1 MFKRKIIF
9 IFAEINIV
17 TTSFREKML
26 RLFLFLAISFCINEA
41 NSQSPVYLNFRTKDY
56 LKVTKMIPATVTSNK
71 DAIDFLKNLQ
81 LEAIKK
87 GYLGASVDSLKY
99 QQDTLF
105 VSFDIGER
113 YSYLQ
118 LNAPTETIDFIKK
131 NSHLSEKILAKSSL
145 NPTEISRLIKNILLS
160 FNSNGYPFAKCYLEN
175 LSETNQVLTA
185 DLSIQKGDLYQL
197 SEIHVKGDSAISTSF
212 ISTLIDLKIGE
223 LYDESKLAEI
233 SKKIAQLNY
242 LKEIKPFELL
252 FTDHGF
258 EIYFYLKSV
267 PLSSLNGI
275 VGLQQNDQNKS
286 VSFTG
291 ELDLKLLN
299 TLKRGEQI
307 NLNWRSIQAQTQNLK
322 ASINYPFLFK
332 SRFGV
337 DGQFHLYKRDTTFL
351 ELKTTVGIQY
361 ALNSGSLFSVFYQNS
376 NSSRLGGSSNNP
388 LFTNLSSV
396 NTNAYGISYSNR
408 SIDYLPNPTKGRN
421 IQASFAIGNRS
432 AQNSDTSKTTQST
445 TVKGMIKLEFYFPLS
460 ARNVFHLS
468 TKTDFYLAPIIYQNE
483 VFRFGGQTSLRGF
496 NEEELYG
503 TTTSIVSLEYRFL
516 LDKNSNLFA
525 FYDQAFME
533 NNAVKYYKDA
543 PFGFGAGLSFGTKIG
558 VFSISYA
565 LGKQFSNPVLL
576 SNGKVHFGYIA
587 YF

>member
-1 MFKRKIIF
+1 
-9 IFAEINIV
+9 
-17 TTSFREKML
+17 ML
-26 RLFLFLAISFCINEA
+26 RLFLFLAISFCVSEA
-41 NSQSPVYLNFRTKDY
+41 YSQSPVYLNFRTKDY
-56 LKVTKMIPATVTSNK
+56 LKVTKKNPSAVPNK
-71 DAIDFLKNLQ
+71 KEALDFLKNLQ

-87 GYLGASVDSLKY
+87 GYLGASVDSLSY
-99 QQDTLF
+99 QQDTLS
-105 VSFDIGER
+105 VSFNTGKR

-118 LNAPTETIDFIKK
+118 LNTSKETIDFIKK
-131 NSHLSEKILAKSSL
+131 NSHLSEKILTKSSV
-145 NPTEISRLIKNILLS
+145 NPTELSRLLKQILLS
-160 FNSNGYPFAKCYLEN
+160 LNSNGYPFAQCYLEN
-175 LSETNQVLTA
+175 LTETTNELSA
-185 DLSIQKGDLYQL
+185 DLTIQKGALFQL
-197 SEIHVKGDSAISTSF
+197 SEMHVKGDSAISTSF

-223 LYDESKLAEI
+223 LYDETKLAEI
-233 SKKIAQLNY
+233 SKKIAQLTY

-258 EIYFYLKSV
+258 EIYLYLKSV
-267 PLSSLNGI
+267 PLSSLNGV
-275 VGLQQNDQNKS
+275 VGLQQNDQNKP

-361 ALNSGSLFSVFYQNS
+361 ALNSGSLLSVFYQNS
-376 NSSRLGGSSNNP
+376 TSSRLGGSSNNP
-388 LFTNLSSV
+388 LFKNLSSV

-408 SIDYLPNPTKGRN
+408 LVDYLPNPTKGRN
-421 IQASFAIGNRS
+421 IQASIAIGNRS
-432 AQNSDTSKTTQST
+432 AQNSDTSKTIQST
-445 TVKGMIKLEFYFPLS
+445 TVKGSIKLEFYFPIT

-503 TTTSIVSLEYRFL
+503 TTTSILSLEYRFL

-525 FYDQAFME
+525 FYDQALME
-533 NNAVKYYKDA
+533 NNAANYYKDA
-543 PFGFGAGLSFGTKIG
+543 PFGFGIGLSFGTKIG
-558 VFSISYA
+558 IFSISYA
-565 LGKQFSNPVLL
+565 LGKQFNNPVLL

>member
-1 MFKRKIIF
+1 
-9 IFAEINIV
+9 
-17 TTSFREKML
+17 ML
-26 RLFLFLAISFCINEA
+26 RLFLFLAISFCVSEA
-41 NSQSPVYLNFRTKDY
+41 YSQSPVYLNFRTKDY
-56 LKVTKMIPATVTSNK
+56 LKVTKKNPSAVPNK
-71 DAIDFLKNLQ
+71 KEALDFLKNLQ

-87 GYLGASVDSLKY
+87 GYLGASVDSLSY
-99 QQDTLF
+99 QQDTLS
-105 VSFDIGER
+105 VSFNTGKR

-118 LNAPTETIDFIKK
+118 LNTSKETIDFIKK
-131 NSHLSEKILAKSSL
+131 NSHLSEKILTKSSV
-145 NPTEISRLIKNILLS
+145 NPTELSRLLKQILLS
-160 FNSNGYPFAKCYLEN
+160 LNSNGYPFAQCYLEN
-175 LSETNQVLTA
+175 LTETTNELSA
-185 DLSIQKGDLYQL
+185 DLTIQKGALFQL
-197 SEIHVKGDSAISTSF
+197 SEMHVKGDSAISTSF

-223 LYDESKLAEI
+223 LYDETKLAEI
-233 SKKIAQLNY
+233 SKKIAQLTY

-258 EIYFYLKSV
+258 EIYLYLKSV
-267 PLSSLNGI
+267 PLSSLNGV
-275 VGLQQNDQNKS
+275 VGLQQNDQNKP

-361 ALNSGSLFSVFYQNS
+361 ALNSGSLLSVFYQNS
-376 NSSRLGGSSNNP
+376 TSSRLGGSSNNP

-408 SIDYLPNPTKGRN
+408 LVDYLPNPTKGRN
-421 IQASFAIGNRS
+421 IQASIAIGNRS
-432 AQNSDTSKTTQST
+432 AQNSDTSKTIQST
-445 TVKGMIKLEFYFPLS
+445 TVKGSIKLEFYFPIT

-468 TKTDFYLAPIIYQNE
+468 SKTDFYLAPIIYQNE

-503 TTTSIVSLEYRFL
+503 TTTSILSLEYRFL

-525 FYDQAFME
+525 FYDQALME
-533 NNAVKYYKDA
+533 NNAANYYKDA
-543 PFGFGAGLSFGTKIG
+543 PFGFGIGLSFGTKIG
-558 VFSISYA
+558 IFSISYA
-565 LGKQFSNPVLL
+565 LGKQFDNPILF

>member
-1 MFKRKIIF
+1 
-9 IFAEINIV
+9 
-17 TTSFREKML
+17 ML
-26 RLFLFLAISFCINEA
+26 RLFLFLAISFCVSEA
-41 NSQSPVYLNFRTKDY
+41 YSQSPVYLNFRTKDY
-56 LKVTKMIPATVTSNK
+56 LKVTKKIPSVVANK
-71 DAIDFLKNLQ
+71 KVALDFLKNLQ

-87 GYLGASVDSLKY
+87 GYLGASVDSLSY
-99 QQDTLF
+99 QQDTLS
-105 VSFDIGER
+105 VSFNTGKR

-118 LNAPTETIDFIKK
+118 LNTSKETIDFIKK
-131 NSHLSEKILAKSSL
+131 NSHLSEKILTKSSV
-145 NPTEISRLIKNILLS
+145 NPTELSRLLKQILLS
-160 FNSNGYPFAKCYLEN
+160 LNSNGYPFAQCYLEN
-175 LSETNQVLTA
+175 LTETTHELTA
-185 DLSIQKGDLYQL
+185 DLTIQKGALFQL

-223 LYDESKLAEI
+223 LYDETKLAEI
-233 SKKIAQLNY
+233 SKKIAQLTY

-258 EIYFYLKSV
+258 EIYLYLKSV
-267 PLSSLNGI
+267 PLSSLNGV
-275 VGLQQNDQNKS
+275 VGLQQNDQNKP

-361 ALNSGSLFSVFYQNS
+361 ALNSGSLLSVFYQNS
-376 NSSRLGGSSNNP
+376 TSSRIGGSSNNP

-408 SIDYLPNPTKGRN
+408 LVDYLPNPTKGRN
-421 IQASFAIGNRS
+421 IQASIAIGNRS
-432 AQNSDTSKTTQST
+432 AQNSDTSKTIQST
-445 TVKGMIKLEFYFPLS
+445 TVKGSIKLEFYFPIT

-468 TKTDFYLAPIIYQNE
+468 SKTDFYLAPIIYQNE

-503 TTTSIVSLEYRFL
+503 TTTSILSLEYRFL

-525 FYDQAFME
+525 FYDQALME
-533 NNAVKYYKDA
+533 NNAANYYKDA
-543 PFGFGAGLSFGTKIG
+543 PFGFGIGLSFGTKIG
-558 VFSISYA
+558 IFSISYA
-565 LGKQFSNPVLL
+565 LGKQFNNPVLL

>member
-1 MFKRKIIF
+1 
-9 IFAEINIV
+9 
-17 TTSFREKML
+17 ML
-26 RLFLFLAISFCINEA
+26 RLFLFLAISFCVSEA
-41 NSQSPVYLNFRTKDY
+41 YSQSPVYLNFRTKDY
-56 LKVTKMIPATVTSNK
+56 LKVTKKNPSAVPNK
-71 DAIDFLKNLQ
+71 KEALDFLKNLQ

-87 GYLGASVDSLKY
+87 GYLGASVDSLSY
-99 QQDTLF
+99 QQDTLS
-105 VSFDIGER
+105 VSFNTGKR

-118 LNAPTETIDFIKK
+118 LNTSKETIDFIKK
-131 NSHLSEKILAKSSL
+131 NSHLSEKILTKSSV
-145 NPTEISRLIKNILLS
+145 NPTELSRLLKQILLS
-160 FNSNGYPFAKCYLEN
+160 LNSNGYPFAQCYLEN
-175 LSETNQVLTA
+175 LTETTNELSA
-185 DLSIQKGDLYQL
+185 DLTIQKGALFQL
-197 SEIHVKGDSAISTSF
+197 SEMHVKGDSAISTSF

-223 LYDESKLAEI
+223 LYDETKLAEI
-233 SKKIAQLNY
+233 SKKIAQLTY

-258 EIYFYLKSV
+258 EIYLYLKSV
-267 PLSSLNGI
+267 PLSSLNGV
-275 VGLQQNDQNKS
+275 VGLQQNDQNKP

-361 ALNSGSLFSVFYQNS
+361 ALNSGSLLSVFYQNS
-376 NSSRLGGSSNNP
+376 TSSRLGGSSNNP

-408 SIDYLPNPTKGRN
+408 LVDYLPNPTKGRN
-421 IQASFAIGNRS
+421 IQAFIAIGNRS
-432 AQNSDTSKTTQST
+432 AQNSDTSKTIQST
-445 TVKGMIKLEFYFPLS
+445 TVKGSIKLEFYFPIT

-468 TKTDFYLAPIIYQNE
+468 SKTDFYLAPIIYQNE

-503 TTTSIVSLEYRFL
+503 TTTSILSLEYRFL

-525 FYDQAFME
+525 FYDQALME
-533 NNAVKYYKDA
+533 NNAANYYKDA
-543 PFGFGAGLSFGTKIG
+543 PFGFGIGLSFGTKIG
-558 VFSISYA
+558 IFSISYA
-565 LGKQFSNPVLL
+565 LGKQFDNPILF

>member
-1 MFKRKIIF
+1 
-9 IFAEINIV
+9 
-17 TTSFREKML
+17 ML
-26 RLFLFLAISFCINEA
+26 RLFLFLAISFCVSEA
-41 NSQSPVYLNFRTKDY
+41 YSQSPVYLNFRTKDY
-56 LKVTKMIPATVTSNK
+56 LKVTKKIPSVVANK
-71 DAIDFLKNLQ
+71 KEALDFLKNLQ

-87 GYLGASVDSLKY
+87 GYLGASVDSLSY
-99 QQDTLF
+99 QQDTLS
-105 VSFDIGER
+105 VSFNTGKR

-118 LNAPTETIDFIKK
+118 LNTSKETIDFIKK
-131 NSHLSEKILAKSSL
+131 NSHLSEKILTKSSV
-145 NPTEISRLIKNILLS
+145 NPTELSRLLKQILLS
-160 FNSNGYPFAKCYLEN
+160 LNSNGYPFAQCYLEN
-175 LSETNQVLTA
+175 LTETTHELTA
-185 DLSIQKGDLYQL
+185 DLTIQKGALFQL
-197 SEIHVKGDSAISTSF
+197 SEMHVKGDSAISTSF

-223 LYDESKLAEI
+223 LYDETKLAEI
-233 SKKIAQLNY
+233 SKKIAQLTY

-258 EIYFYLKSV
+258 EIYLYLKSV
-267 PLSSLNGI
+267 PLSSLNGV
-275 VGLQQNDQNKS
+275 VGLQQNDQNKP

-361 ALNSGSLFSVFYQNS
+361 ALNSGSLLSVFYQNS
-376 NSSRLGGSSNNP
+376 TSSRLGGSSNNP

-408 SIDYLPNPTKGRN
+408 LVDYLPNPTKGRN
-421 IQASFAIGNRS
+421 IQASIAIGNRS
-432 AQNSDTSKTTQST
+432 AQNSDTSKTIQST
-445 TVKGMIKLEFYFPLS
+445 TVKGSIKLEFYFPIT

-503 TTTSIVSLEYRFL
+503 TTTSILSLEYRFL

-525 FYDQAFME
+525 FYDQALME
-533 NNAVKYYKDA
+533 NNAANYYKDA
-543 PFGFGAGLSFGTKIG
+543 PFGFGIGLSFGTKIG
-558 VFSISYA
+558 IFSISYA
-565 LGKQFSNPVLL
+565 LGKQFNNPVLL

>member
-1 MFKRKIIF
+1 
-9 IFAEINIV
+9 
-17 TTSFREKML
+17 ML
-26 RLFLFLAISFCINEA
+26 RLFLFLAISFCVSEA
-41 NSQSPVYLNFRTKDY
+41 YSQSPVYLNFRTKDY
-56 LKVTKMIPATVTSNK
+56 LKVTKKIPSVVANK
-71 DAIDFLKNLQ
+71 KEALDFLKNLQ

-87 GYLGASVDSLKY
+87 GYLGASVDSLSY
-99 QQDTLF
+99 QQDTLS
-105 VSFDIGER
+105 VSFNTGKR

-118 LNAPTETIDFIKK
+118 LNTSKETIDFIKK
-131 NSHLSEKILAKSSL
+131 NSHLSEKILTKSSV
-145 NPTEISRLIKNILLS
+145 NPTELSRLLKQILLS
-160 FNSNGYPFAKCYLEN
+160 LNSNGYPFAQCYLEN
-175 LSETNQVLTA
+175 LTETTNELSA
-185 DLSIQKGDLYQL
+185 DLTIQKGALFQL
-197 SEIHVKGDSAISTSF
+197 SEMHVKGDSAISTSF

-223 LYDESKLAEI
+223 LYDETKLAEI
-233 SKKIAQLNY
+233 SKKIAQLTY

-258 EIYFYLKSV
+258 EIYLYLKSV
-267 PLSSLNGI
+267 PLSSLNGV
-275 VGLQQNDQNKS
+275 VGLQQNDQNKP

-361 ALNSGSLFSVFYQNS
+361 ALNSGSLLSVFYQNS
-376 NSSRLGGSSNNP
+376 TSSRLGGSSNNP

-408 SIDYLPNPTKGRN
+408 LVDYLPNPTKGRN
-421 IQASFAIGNRS
+421 IQASIAIGNRS
-432 AQNSDTSKTTQST
+432 AQNSDTSKTIQST
-445 TVKGMIKLEFYFPLS
+445 TVKGSIKLEFYFPIT

-468 TKTDFYLAPIIYQNE
+468 SKTDFYLAPIIYQNE

-503 TTTSIVSLEYRFL
+503 TTTSILSLEYRFL

-525 FYDQAFME
+525 FYDQALME
-533 NNAVKYYKDA
+533 NNAANYYKDA
-543 PFGFGAGLSFGTKIG
+543 PFGFGIGLSFGTKIG
-558 VFSISYA
+558 IFSISYA
-565 LGKQFSNPVLL
+565 LGKQFNNPVLL

>member
-1 MFKRKIIF
+1 
-9 IFAEINIV
+9 
-17 TTSFREKML
+17 ML
-26 RLFLFLAISFCINEA
+26 RLFLFLAISFCVSEA
-41 NSQSPVYLNFRTKDY
+41 YSQSPVYLNFRTKDY
-56 LKVTKMIPATVTSNK
+56 LKVTKKNPSAVPNK
-71 DAIDFLKNLQ
+71 KEALDFLKNLQ

-87 GYLGASVDSLKY
+87 GYLGASVDSLSY
-99 QQDTLF
+99 QQDTLS
-105 VSFDIGER
+105 VSFNTGKR

-118 LNAPTETIDFIKK
+118 LNTSKETIDFIKK
-131 NSHLSEKILAKSSL
+131 NSHLSEKILTKSSV
-145 NPTEISRLIKNILLS
+145 NPTELSRLLKQILLS
-160 FNSNGYPFAKCYLEN
+160 LNSKGYPFAQCYLEN
-175 LSETNQVLTA
+175 LTETTHELTA
-185 DLSIQKGDLYQL
+185 DLTIQKGALFQL

-223 LYDESKLAEI
+223 LYDETKLAEI
-233 SKKIAQLNY
+233 SKKIAQLTY

-258 EIYFYLKSV
+258 EIYLYLKSV
-267 PLSSLNGI
+267 PLSSLNGV
-275 VGLQQNDQNKS
+275 VGLQQNDQNKP

-361 ALNSGSLFSVFYQNS
+361 ALNSGSLLSVFYQNS
-376 NSSRLGGSSNNP
+376 TSSRLGGSSNNP

-408 SIDYLPNPTKGRN
+408 LVDYLPNPTKGRN
-421 IQASFAIGNRS
+421 IQAFIAIGNRS
-432 AQNSDTSKTTQST
+432 AQNSDTSKTIQST
-445 TVKGMIKLEFYFPLS
+445 TVKGSIKLEFYFPIT

-468 TKTDFYLAPIIYQNE
+468 SKTDFYLAPIIYQNE

-503 TTTSIVSLEYRFL
+503 TTTSILSLEYRFL

-525 FYDQAFME
+525 FYDQALME
-533 NNAVKYYKDA
+533 NNAANYYKDA
-543 PFGFGAGLSFGTKIG
+543 PFGFGIGLSFGTKIG
-558 VFSISYA
+558 IFSISYA
-565 LGKQFSNPVLL
+565 LGKQFDNPILF

>member
-1 MFKRKIIF
+1 
-9 IFAEINIV
+9 
-17 TTSFREKML
+17 ML
-26 RLFLFLAISFCINEA
+26 RLFLFLAISFCVSEA
-41 NSQSPVYLNFRTKDY
+41 YSQSPVYLNFRTKDY
-56 LKVTKMIPATVTSNK
+56 LKVTKKIPSVVANK
-71 DAIDFLKNLQ
+71 KEALDFLKNLQ

-87 GYLGASVDSLKY
+87 GYLGASVDSLSY
-99 QQDTLF
+99 QQDTLS
-105 VSFDIGER
+105 VSFNTGKR

-118 LNAPTETIDFIKK
+118 LNTSKETIDFIKK
-131 NSHLSEKILAKSSL
+131 NSHLSEKILTKSSV
-145 NPTEISRLIKNILLS
+145 NPTELSRLLKQFLLS
-160 FNSNGYPFAKCYLEN
+160 LNSNGYPFAQCYLEN
-175 LSETNQVLTA
+175 LTETTNELSA
-185 DLSIQKGDLYQL
+185 DLTIQKGALFQL
-197 SEIHVKGDSAISTSF
+197 SEMHVKGDSAISTSF

-223 LYDESKLAEI
+223 LYDETKLAEI
-233 SKKIAQLNY
+233 SKKIAQLTY

-258 EIYFYLKSV
+258 EIYLYLKSV
-267 PLSSLNGI
+267 PLSSLNGV
-275 VGLQQNDQNKS
+275 VGLQQNDQNKP

-361 ALNSGSLFSVFYQNS
+361 ALNSGSLLSVFYQNS
-376 NSSRLGGSSNNP
+376 TSSRLGGSSNNP

-408 SIDYLPNPTKGRN
+408 LVDYLPNPTKGRN
-421 IQASFAIGNRS
+421 IQASIAIGNRS
-432 AQNSDTSKTTQST
+432 AQNSDTSKTIQST
-445 TVKGMIKLEFYFPLS
+445 TVKGSIKLEFYFPIT

-468 TKTDFYLAPIIYQNE
+468 SKTDFYLAPIIYQNE

-503 TTTSIVSLEYRFL
+503 TTTSILSLEYRFL

-525 FYDQAFME
+525 FYDQALME
-533 NNAVKYYKDA
+533 NNAANYYKDA
-543 PFGFGAGLSFGTKIG
+543 PFGFGIGLSFGTKIG
-558 VFSISYA
+558 IFSISYA
-565 LGKQFSNPVLL
+565 LGKQFDNPILFG
-576 SNGKVHFGYIA
+576 NGKVHFGYIA

>member
-1 MFKRKIIF
+1 
-9 IFAEINIV
+9 
-17 TTSFREKML
+17 ML
-26 RLFLFLAISFCINEA
+26 RLFLFLAISFCVSEA
-41 NSQSPVYLNFRTKDY
+41 YSQSPVYLNFRTKDY
-56 LKVTKMIPATVTSNK
+56 LKVTKKIPSVVANK
-71 DAIDFLKNLQ
+71 KEALDFLKNLQ

-87 GYLGASVDSLKY
+87 GYLGASVDSLSY
-99 QQDTLF
+99 QQDTLS
-105 VSFDIGER
+105 VSFNTGKR

-118 LNAPTETIDFIKK
+118 LNTSKETIDFIKK
-131 NSHLSEKILAKSSL
+131 NSHLSEKILTKSSV
-145 NPTEISRLIKNILLS
+145 NPTELSRLLKQILLS
-160 FNSNGYPFAKCYLEN
+160 LNSNGYPFAQCYLEN
-175 LSETNQVLTA
+175 LTETTHELTA
-185 DLSIQKGDLYQL
+185 DLTIQKGALFQL
-197 SEIHVKGDSAISTSF
+197 SEMHVKGDSAISTSF

-223 LYDESKLAEI
+223 LYDETKLAEI
-233 SKKIAQLNY
+233 SKKIAQLTY

-258 EIYFYLKSV
+258 EIYLYLKSV
-267 PLSSLNGI
+267 PLSSLNGV
-275 VGLQQNDQNKS
+275 VGLQQNDQNKP

-361 ALNSGSLFSVFYQNS
+361 ALNSGSLLSVFYQNS
-376 NSSRLGGSSNNP
+376 TSSRLGGSSNNP

-408 SIDYLPNPTKGRN
+408 LVDYLPNPTKGRN
-421 IQASFAIGNRS
+421 IQASIAIGNRS
-432 AQNSDTSKTTQST
+432 AQNSDTSKTIQST
-445 TVKGMIKLEFYFPLS
+445 TVKGSIKLEFYFPIT

-468 TKTDFYLAPIIYQNE
+468 SKTDFYLAPIIYQNE

-503 TTTSIVSLEYRFL
+503 TTTSILSLEYRFL

-525 FYDQAFME
+525 FYDQALME
-533 NNAVKYYKDA
+533 NNAANYYKDA
-543 PFGFGAGLSFGTKIG
+543 PFGFGIGLSFGTKIG
-558 VFSISYA
+558 IFSISYA
-565 LGKQFSNPVLL
+565 LGKQFNNPVLL

>member
-1 MFKRKIIF
+1 
-9 IFAEINIV
+9 
-17 TTSFREKML
+17 ML
-26 RLFLFLAISFCINEA
+26 RLFLFLAISFCVSEA
-41 NSQSPVYLNFRTKDY
+41 YSQSPVYLNFRTKDY
-56 LKVTKMIPATVTSNK
+56 LKVTKKNPSAVPNK
-71 DAIDFLKNLQ
+71 KEALDFLKNLQ

-87 GYLGASVDSLKY
+87 GYLGASVDSLSY
-99 QQDTLF
+99 QQDTLS
-105 VSFDIGER
+105 VSFNTGKR

-118 LNAPTETIDFIKK
+118 LNTSKETIDFIKK
-131 NSHLSEKILAKSSL
+131 NSHLSEKILTKSSV
-145 NPTEISRLIKNILLS
+145 NPTELSRLLKQILLS
-160 FNSNGYPFAKCYLEN
+160 LNSNGYPFAQCYLEN
-175 LSETNQVLTA
+175 LTETTHELTA
-185 DLSIQKGDLYQL
+185 DLTIQKGALFQL
-197 SEIHVKGDSAISTSF
+197 SEMHVKGDSAISTSF

-223 LYDESKLAEI
+223 LYDETKLAEI
-233 SKKIAQLNY
+233 SKKIAQLTY

-258 EIYFYLKSV
+258 EIYLYLKSV
-267 PLSSLNGI
+267 PLSSLNGV
-275 VGLQQNDQNKS
+275 VGLQQNDQNKP

-361 ALNSGSLFSVFYQNS
+361 ALNSGSLLSVFYQNS
-376 NSSRLGGSSNNP
+376 TSSRLGGSSNNP

-408 SIDYLPNPTKGRN
+408 LVDYLPNPTKGRN
-421 IQASFAIGNRS
+421 IQASIAIGNRS
-432 AQNSDTSKTTQST
+432 AQNSDTSKTIQST
-445 TVKGMIKLEFYFPLS
+445 TVKGSIKLEFYFPIT

-468 TKTDFYLAPIIYQNE
+468 SKTDFYLAPIIYQNE

-503 TTTSIVSLEYRFL
+503 TTTSILSLEYRFL

-525 FYDQAFME
+525 FYDLALME
-533 NNAVKYYKDA
+533 NNAANYYKDA
-543 PFGFGAGLSFGTKIG
+543 PFGFGIGLSFGTKIG
-558 VFSISYA
+558 IFSISYA
-565 LGKQFSNPVLL
+565 LGKQFNNPVLL

>member
-1 MFKRKIIF
+1 
-9 IFAEINIV
+9 
-17 TTSFREKML
+17 ML
-26 RLFLFLAISFCINEA
+26 RLFLFLAISFCVSEA
-41 NSQSPVYLNFRTKDY
+41 YSQSPVYLNFRTKDY
-56 LKVTKMIPATVTSNK
+56 LKVTKKIPSVVANK
-71 DAIDFLKNLQ
+71 KEALDFLKNLQ

-87 GYLGASVDSLKY
+87 GYLGASVDSLSY
-99 QQDTLF
+99 QQDTLS
-105 VSFDIGER
+105 VSFNTGKR

-118 LNAPTETIDFIKK
+118 LNTSKETIDFIKK
-131 NSHLSEKILAKSSL
+131 NSRLSEKILTKSSV
-145 NPTEISRLIKNILLS
+145 NPTELSRLLKQILLS
-160 FNSNGYPFAKCYLEN
+160 LNSNGYPFAQCYLEN
-175 LSETNQVLTA
+175 LTETTHELTA
-185 DLSIQKGDLYQL
+185 DLTIQKGALFQL
-197 SEIHVKGDSAISTSF
+197 SEMHVKGDSAISTSF

-223 LYDESKLAEI
+223 LYDETKLAEI
-233 SKKIAQLNY
+233 SKKIAQLTY

-258 EIYFYLKSV
+258 EIYLYLKSV
-267 PLSSLNGI
+267 PLSSLNGV
-275 VGLQQNDQNKS
+275 VGLQQNDQNKP

-361 ALNSGSLFSVFYQNS
+361 ALNSGSLLSVFYQNS
-376 NSSRLGGSSNNP
+376 TSSRLGGSSNNP

-408 SIDYLPNPTKGRN
+408 LVDYLPNPTKGRN
-421 IQASFAIGNRS
+421 IQASIAIGNRS
-432 AQNSDTSKTTQST
+432 AQNSDTSKTIQST
-445 TVKGMIKLEFYFPLS
+445 TVKGSIKLEFYFPIT

-468 TKTDFYLAPIIYQNE
+468 SKTDFYLAPIIYQNE

-503 TTTSIVSLEYRFL
+503 TTTSILSLEYRFL

-525 FYDQAFME
+525 FYDQALME
-533 NNAVKYYKDA
+533 NNAANYYKDA
-543 PFGFGAGLSFGTKIG
+543 PFGFGIGLSFGTKIG
-558 VFSISYA
+558 IFSISYA
-565 LGKQFSNPVLL
+565 LGKQFNNPVLL

>member
-1 MFKRKIIF
+1 
-9 IFAEINIV
+9 
-17 TTSFREKML
+17 ML
-26 RLFLFLAISFCINEA
+26 RLFLFLAISFCVSEA
-41 NSQSPVYLNFRTKDY
+41 YSQSPVYLNFRTKDY
-56 LKVTKMIPATVTSNK
+56 LKVTKKIPSVVANK
-71 DAIDFLKNLQ
+71 KVALDFLKNLQ

-87 GYLGASVDSLKY
+87 GYLGASVDSLSY
-99 QQDTLF
+99 QQDTLS
-105 VSFDIGER
+105 VSFNTGKR

-118 LNAPTETIDFIKK
+118 LNTSKETIDFIKK
-131 NSHLSEKILAKSSL
+131 NSHLSEKILTKSSV
-145 NPTEISRLIKNILLS
+145 NPTELSRLLKQILLS
-160 FNSNGYPFAKCYLEN
+160 LNSNGYPFAQCYLEN
-175 LSETNQVLTA
+175 LTETTHELTA
-185 DLSIQKGDLYQL
+185 DLTIQKGALFQL

-223 LYDESKLAEI
+223 LYDETKLAEI
-233 SKKIAQLNY
+233 SKKIAQLTY

-258 EIYFYLKSV
+258 EIYLYLKSV
-267 PLSSLNGI
+267 PLSSLNGV
-275 VGLQQNDQNKS
+275 VGLQQNDQNKP

-361 ALNSGSLFSVFYQNS
+361 ALNSGSLLSVFYQNS
-376 NSSRLGGSSNNP
+376 TSSRIGGSSNNP

-408 SIDYLPNPTKGRN
+408 LVDYLPNPTKGRN
-421 IQASFAIGNRS
+421 IQASIAIGNRS
-432 AQNSDTSKTTQST
+432 AQNSDTSKTIQST
-445 TVKGMIKLEFYFPLS
+445 TVKGSIKLEFYFPIT

-468 TKTDFYLAPIIYQNE
+468 SKTDFYLAPIIYQNE

-503 TTTSIVSLEYRFL
+503 TTTSILSLEYRFL
-516 LDKNSNLFA
+516 LHKNSNLFA
-525 FYDQAFME
+525 FYDQALME
-533 NNAVKYYKDA
+533 NNAANYYKDA
-543 PFGFGAGLSFGTKIG
+543 PFGFGIGLSFGTKIG
-558 VFSISYA
+558 IFSISYA
-565 LGKQFSNPVLL
+565 LGKQFNNPVLL

>member
-1 MFKRKIIF
+1 
-9 IFAEINIV
+9 
-17 TTSFREKML
+17 ML
-26 RLFLFLAISFCINEA
+26 RLFLFLAISFCVSEA
-41 NSQSPVYLNFRTKDY
+41 YSQSPVYLNFRTKDY
-56 LKVTKMIPATVTSNK
+56 LKVTKKIPSVVANK
-71 DAIDFLKNLQ
+71 KEALDFLKNLQ

-87 GYLGASVDSLKY
+87 GYLGASVDSLSY
-99 QQDTLF
+99 QQDTLS
-105 VSFDIGER
+105 VSFNTGKR

-118 LNAPTETIDFIKK
+118 LNTSKETIDFIKK
-131 NSHLSEKILAKSSL
+131 NSHLSEKILTKSSV
-145 NPTEISRLIKNILLS
+145 NPTELSRLLKQILLS
-160 FNSNGYPFAKCYLEN
+160 LNSNGYPFAQCYLEN
-175 LSETNQVLTA
+175 LTETTNELSA
-185 DLSIQKGDLYQL
+185 DLTIQKGALFQL
-197 SEIHVKGDSAISTSF
+197 SEMHVKGDSAISTSF

-223 LYDESKLAEI
+223 LYDETKLAEI
-233 SKKIAQLNY
+233 SKKIAQLTY

-258 EIYFYLKSV
+258 EIYLYLKSV
-267 PLSSLNGI
+267 PLSSLNGV
-275 VGLQQNDQNKS
+275 VGLQQNDQNKP

-361 ALNSGSLFSVFYQNS
+361 ALNSGSLLSVFYQNS
-376 NSSRLGGSSNNP
+376 TSSRLGGSSNNP

-408 SIDYLPNPTKGRN
+408 LVDYLPNPTKGRN
-421 IQASFAIGNRS
+421 IQASIAIGNRS
-432 AQNSDTSKTTQST
+432 AQNSDTSKTIQST
-445 TVKGMIKLEFYFPLS
+445 TVKGSIKLEFYFPIT

-468 TKTDFYLAPIIYQNE
+468 SKTDFYLAPIVYQNE

-503 TTTSIVSLEYRFL
+503 TTTSILSLEYRFL

-525 FYDQAFME
+525 FYDQALME
-533 NNAVKYYKDA
+533 NNAANYYKDA
-543 PFGFGAGLSFGTKIG
+543 PFGFGIGLSFGTKIG
-558 VFSISYA
+558 IFSISYA
-565 LGKQFSNPVLL
+565 LGKQFDNPILF